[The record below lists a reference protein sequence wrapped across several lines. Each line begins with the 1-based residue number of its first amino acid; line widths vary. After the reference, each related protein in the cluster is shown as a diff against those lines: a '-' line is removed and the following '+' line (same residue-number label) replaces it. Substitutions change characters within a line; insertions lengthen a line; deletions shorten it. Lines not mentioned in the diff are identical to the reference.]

1 MMKNLN
7 RTKIQLKRIS
17 IFLVIFLFAGCSRT
31 STKFQKDADV
41 IRLRHL
47 KYYGELLEKYHR
59 ITGKYPFQGQ
69 KGAPVYVHI
78 ANDKQIE
85 FTKQGP
91 SYPHTVVPFK
101 GFVKE
106 IELVLGKEINEYYD
120 PQYRPD
126 YKPNFYI
133 YMIHHDTYFFAV
145 HVHQPY
151 PFARKVAEHYYKI
164 ELSNHPNPQNQAV
177 SLDQLLNSSEFQA
190 ELNRTVSKEAFFKE
204 RKDKYLH
211 HTKSPKYSA
220 GSHRDKFFQA
230 IEAGDINKVSELLSV
245 DSTLANCRDGNGAT
259 PLLIASCQNQ
269 GQIVQLLIDNKA
281 NIDDRWDGFTPL
293 AQAIICGKST
303 PAKVFIE
310 NGAQL
315 ENINGSGQ
323 SALHLASQ
331 KGLNGIVALLV
342 NNKGMSVN
350 LQTQNEFGVTP
361 LHDAALEG
369 QLQTVKLLVKL
380 GANVNKQSKDGWT
393 ALDDAVEN
401 NHKEIEAFLR
411 TRGALKSTE
420 LHLNQ

>member
-1 MMKNLN
+1 MKNLN
-7 RTKIQLKRIS
+7 RTKMQLKGIS
-17 IFLVIFLFAGCSRT
+17 IFLAIFLFVGCSKT

-41 IRLRHL
+41 VKLRHL
-47 KYYGELLEKYHR
+47 KHYGELLERYHR

-69 KGAPVYVHI
+69 KDVPIYVYF
-78 ANDKQIE
+78 ANDEQIE

-91 SYPHTVVPFK
+91 SYPHVVIPFK
-101 GFVKE
+101 EFVKE
-106 IELVLGKEINEYYD
+106 IESVLGKEINEYYD

-126 YKPNFYI
+126 YKPNFYA
-133 YMIHHDTYFFAV
+133 YMIDHDTYFFAV

-151 PFARKVAEHYYKI
+151 PFAKKVAEHYYKI

-190 ELNRTVSKEAFFKE
+190 ELNRTVSKEGFFKE
-204 RKDKYLH
+204 REDKYLH
-211 HTKSPKYSA
+211 HTKHTPSKYPVSVNQN
-220 GSHRDKFFQA
+220 RLFQA

-245 DSTLANCRDGNGAT
+245 DSTLANCRGGDGAT
-259 PLLIASCQNQ
+259 PLLIASYQNQ

-281 NIDDRWDGFTPL
+281 NIDDRQDGFTPL

-303 PAKVFIE
+303 PARVFIE

-315 ENINGSGQ
+315 EDINGSGQ
-323 SALHLASQ
+323 SALHLAAQ
-331 KGLNGIVALLV
+331 KGLNDIVILLV
-342 NNKGMSVN
+342 KNKGMSVN

-369 QLQTVKLLVKL
+369 QLQTVKLLVEL
-380 GANVNKQSKDGWT
+380 GADVNKQSKDGWT

-401 NHKEIEAFLR
+401 NHKEIEAFLK
-411 TRGALKSTE
+411 TRGAFKSIR
-420 LHLNQ
+420 